1 MYEQIWPSFWTKG
14 ENWPAGGEI
23 DIMEGI
29 NGMTA
34 NQMALHTNAGCNAT
48 SGVSYSGT
56 IGATNCNATSGCQF
70 VRLSLGPLVV
80 IVL

>member
-1 MYEQIWPSFWTKG
+1 
-14 ENWPAGGEI
+14 
-23 DIMEGI
+23 MEGI

-48 SGVSYSGT
+48 SGASYSGT

-70 VRLSLGPLVV
+70 VRLSFTFLVMV
-80 IVL
+80 VAL